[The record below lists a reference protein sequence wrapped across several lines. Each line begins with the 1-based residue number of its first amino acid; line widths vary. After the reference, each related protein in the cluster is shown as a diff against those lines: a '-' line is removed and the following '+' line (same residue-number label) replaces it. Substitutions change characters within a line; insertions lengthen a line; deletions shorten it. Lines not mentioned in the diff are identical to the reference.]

1 MASPMKKISVFILFL
16 WVAFTFQWACEKPDT
31 PQNPFD
37 DYNPAQDTVKFIFQ
51 DPDSVSIAGLYSYIF
66 KPTCANSGCHDGT
79 FDPDFRTL
87 ESSYNTLVN
96 RESIKKDGKYYFRV
110 KPYSLDSS
118 GILAR
123 VNGIVTPQ
131 MPIQIEPDSDWGK
144 RKDHYISLIRRW
156 IEAGAPALDG
166 SIPVAGLPQIRL
178 KGCLALIDDTTFLE
192 RRPFSGPLLL
202 DSLRDSLYLYFSFG
216 HDAQDP
222 LSFTHNKIS
231 FHSNPHVFDSTAVTS
246 DLETGF
252 PAIRMIGLYGDS
264 VSYTHRVLINPRML
278 MSGSR
283 ELYFRTYLK
292 DQFNPLSEIPASK
305 AIFSM
310 KKYMS
315 LERKD

>member
-1 MASPMKKISVFILFL
+1 MKKISSAALFL
-16 WVAFTFQWACEKPDT
+16 MVALILQFACEKPEI
-31 PQNPFD
+31 PRNPFD
-37 DYNPAQDTVKFIFQ
+37 DYKPTQDTVKFIFD
-51 DPDSVSIAGLYSYIF
+51 DPDSTSIAGLYTYIF

-87 ESSYNTLVN
+87 ESSYNTLVF
-96 RESIKKDGKYYFRV
+96 RESIKKDGKYLFRV

-131 MPIQIEPDSDWGK
+131 MPIQLEPDSDWGK

-156 IEAGAPALDG
+156 IESGAPAIDG

-178 KGCLALIDDTTFLE
+178 KGCLAMVDDTTVLE
-192 RRPFSGPLLL
+192 RRPYSGPLLL

-216 HDAQDP
+216 HDAQNP

-231 FHSNPHVFDSTAVTS
+231 FHPNPHVFDSTVVTL

-252 PAIRMIGLYGDS
+252 PSFRMIGLYGDS
-264 VSYTHRVLINPRML
+264 VQYTHRILINPKML
-278 MSGSR
+278 MANSR

-292 DQFNPLSEIPASK
+292 DLLNPLSEIPAQR

-315 LERKD
+315 LERTD